1 MKASNRQLERI
12 ENSIQSLADNSEN
25 SRDRQ
30 QATGQEDTL
39 NDDQPYDY
47 KSSAK
52 SPLRATNRQK
62 SQTTVYPSDKGTQA
76 NKRKK

>member
-12 ENSIQSLADNSEN
+12 ENSIQSLGERSEN

-39 NDDQPYDY
+39 DDDQPYDY
-47 KSSAK
+47 KPQAK
-52 SPLRATNRQK
+52 SPLRVTNR
-62 SQTTVYPSDKGTQA
+62 
-76 NKRKK
+76 